1 LPRPKARS
9 KKGKSPEKKL
19 IGGIFGLSS
28 NRRNQ
33 TDQNKGSSAGE
44 PPTPTD
50 PPRRALRRTSESLL
64 DLGSHTVIMVAA
76 LASIWLIHLVLEALL
91 GKDAKFF
98 DLIPIR
104 WIIDLADVLVVGK
117 FLLEVIR
124 DFSRK
129 RD

>member
-1 LPRPKARS
+1 
-9 KKGKSPEKKL
+9 
-19 IGGIFGLSS
+19 
-28 NRRNQ
+28 
-33 TDQNKGSSAGE
+33 
-44 PPTPTD
+44 
-50 PPRRALRRTSESLL
+50 
-64 DLGSHTVIMVAA
+64 MVAA